1 MFGNVARM
9 ALATIPAALLTL
21 AGCGPSREDEL
32 ERQLAEAKAEAQKEA
47 SARAQAQQESAAAR
61 RQARDAELAKFYQG
75 GDDTQQAEEP
85 QASSASAADVDAPPP
100 PAGMQA
106 DGRPIGDEM
115 PAPR

>member
-9 ALATIPAALLTL
+9 ALPTIPAALLTL

-32 ERQLAEAKAEAQKEA
+32 ERQLAEAKAEAQQEA
-47 SARAQAQQESAAAR
+47 AARAQAQQESAAAR
-61 RQARDAELAKFYQG
+61 RQAHDAELAKFYQG
-75 GDDTQQAEEP
+75 GNEAEQAEEP
-85 QASSASAADVDAPPP
+85 QPPSSPAADADTSPP

-106 DGRPIGDEM
+106 DGRPLGDEM